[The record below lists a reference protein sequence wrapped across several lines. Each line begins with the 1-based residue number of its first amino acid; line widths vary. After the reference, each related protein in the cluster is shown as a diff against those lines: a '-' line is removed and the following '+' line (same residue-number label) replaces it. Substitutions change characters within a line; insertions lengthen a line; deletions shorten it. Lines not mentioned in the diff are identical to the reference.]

1 KYLKRY
7 GKNILRRRH
16 MDNNEYIPG
25 QENREDDPIISVI
38 QDIKDGVLNP
48 KTLSQDLRQ
57 RCVDFF
63 MREGYTEE
71 QVGQILMRDERTIRR
86 DLEKIQKQNSLN
98 PNADLARQIIGDM
111 FRKAMVHH
119 RYLMRLARSPIASEG
134 NKSQSEFLAWRVLKE
149 VVEKMQ
155 TLGYLP
161 LKPQEI
167 VEDIFHHVT
176 DDSKERSIS
185 EAKVMLSEIEEAAR
199 QAGTLDSETE
209 KKIGTLKAQIAK
221 AEINHEVDKLAKKED
236 KPEDKKEGSDEK

>member
-1 KYLKRY
+1 
-7 GKNILRRRH
+7 

>member
-1 KYLKRY
+1 MA
-7 GKNILRRRH
+7 NT
-16 MDNNEYIPG
+16 EYIPG
-25 QENREDDPIISVI
+25 QEDREDDPIISVI
-38 QDIKDGVLNP
+38 QDIKNGVLNP

-57 RCVDFF
+57 RCVDFLL
-63 MREGYTEE
+63 REGYTEE
-71 QVGQILMRDERTIRR
+71 QCGQILMRDERTIRR

-98 PNADLARQIIGDM
+98 PNADLAKQIIGDM

-134 NKSQSEFLAWRVLKE
+134 TKSQSEFLAWRVLKE

-167 VEDIFHHVT
+167 VEDIFHHVA
-176 DDSKERSIS
+176 DESKERSIS
-185 EAKVMLSEIEEAAR
+185 EAKAMLLEIEEAAR
-199 QAGTLDSETE
+199 LAGTLDSETE
-209 KKIGTLKAQIAK
+209 KKINALKALIAK

-236 KPEDKKEGSDEK
+236 KPEDKKEDSNEK